1 MYKCNRCKKQFKFLS
16 YLTRHQNNKKQCK
29 EIIEDV
35 LEDCL
40 NNDELQLRTDMR
52 NMINS
57 IINKYTIEQIKVLR
71 DIVNMIDSEINKN
84 TNDKLNKV
92 EEITYSSSKNICVCC
107 KKQFSCRQSLS
118 RHKLKNR
125 CKIINEDTI
134 HNSTKNICAY
144 CKKQFS
150 CRQSLSRHK
159 LKNKCKI
166 KLYYNKKY

>member
-29 EIIEDV
+29 EIIEDR
-35 LEDCL
+35 LEDKYEDGL
-40 NNDELQLRTDMR
+40 NNVELQLRTDMK

-71 DIVNMIDSEINKN
+71 DIVNMIDSVINKN
-84 TNDKLNKV
+84 TNDKLNTV
-92 EEITYSSSKNICVCC
+92 EEITYSSSKNIC
-107 KKQFSCRQSLS
+107 
-118 RHKLKNR
+118 
-125 CKIINEDTI
+125 T
-134 HNSTKNICAY
+134 Y

-166 KLYYNKKY
+166 KRYYNKIY